1 MKKKFLLSVLSIFLM
16 SGAFIVN
23 AQNHVL
29 NGDLEL
35 WDDPNN
41 PTDWTKAE
49 NITQATTPV
58 HGDTYSAMHTS
69 ASSSKD
75 LQQNVMSITG
85 GETYSI
91 SYWYFDNDPEAK
103 TRIWSY
109 WLLDETTTLPDNAED
124 LRPSVYSVDSI
135 EWINFSAN
143 LTAPPTATG
152 FRFEVR
158 VYHQDGNIGGSVYY
172 DDFSITGSAPS
183 PEPTNYP
190 TNFAAVTDGLSIN
203 LSWDDAIG
211 EQLPAGYLIKASDED
226 NIALPVDGTPE
237 VNDPDL
243 SDGTGIMN
251 IGYGV
256 QEYTFANLEPATTYY
271 FKIFPYTNGG
281 PNIDYKTDGTPP
293 SASATTENIAIINA
307 EDFND
312 LTLGTWSE
320 YSVIGDQIWFVDSYG
335 GDNFAKMSG
344 YESGSNENEDWLIS
358 PALNFDNYT
367 NEVLSFITAMNY
379 PGPPLELKI
388 STDYDGISD
397 PNSATWADLE
407 AEWSQGSF
415 AWTGSGNVDISAY
428 SGSNVYIAFKYTST
442 VDESSTWEVDNILIT
457 GQSSSAPVIQSFS
470 LNIGYQFV
478 SSYVVEENMDM
489 LVLLEDIL
497 TENLDYVRDSDGN
510 MLRKIGPNWINGIGD
525 WTSTEGYLFR
535 LAGPETFAFEGD
547 QVPADTPISIPAG
560 FRFVSYLPISSIN
573 AMTAFASIIGD
584 DLLYIRNSQGGMLR
598 KIGPNWVNGIGD
610 ANPGEGYL
618 VKMLN
623 PGVLIYP
630 ADDGKSSIN
639 TINSNATYFNFNG
652 GNAADAVYTIYVN
665 GLEIGDEIAAYD
677 GDVLVGAIKISSE
690 NELLNALPVFSTL
703 TDGQGYVYGNP
714 INLKIYNLNS
724 NEIYDADF
732 TMEAMYNS
740 YIKNVYPS
748 EDGKYSIVNIT
759 KGSINDAFK
768 TLSIYPNPATEKI
781 NIQSQTDISR
791 VMIINCVGQIIYDE
805 ISNCRLMTINTESFK
820 QGLYIIRVETSEG
833 ISTEKVTIN

>member
-1 MKKKFLLSVLSIFLM
+1 
-16 SGAFIVN
+16 
-23 AQNHVL
+23 
-29 NGDLEL
+29 
-35 WDDPNN
+35 
-41 PTDWTKAE
+41 
-49 NITQATTPV
+49 
-58 HGDTYSAMHTS
+58 
-69 ASSSKD
+69 
-75 LQQNVMSITG
+75 
-85 GETYSI
+85 
-91 SYWYFDNDPEAK
+91 
-103 TRIWSY
+103 
-109 WLLDETTTLPDNAED
+109 
-124 LRPSVYSVDSI
+124 
-135 EWINFSAN
+135 
-143 LTAPPTATG
+143 
-152 FRFEVR
+152 
-158 VYHQDGNIGGSVYY
+158 
-172 DDFSITGSAPS
+172 
-183 PEPTNYP
+183 
-190 TNFAAVTDGLSIN
+190 
-203 LSWDDAIG
+203 
-211 EQLPAGYLIKASDED
+211 
-226 NIALPVDGTPE
+226 
-237 VNDPDL
+237 
-243 SDGTGIMN
+243 
-251 IGYGV
+251 
-256 QEYTFANLEPATTYY
+256 
-271 FKIFPYTNGG
+271 
-281 PNIDYKTDGTPP
+281 
-293 SASATTENIAIINA
+293 
-307 EDFND
+307 
-312 LTLGTWSE
+312 
-320 YSVIGDQIWFVDSYG
+320 
-335 GDNFAKMSG
+335 
-344 YESGSNENEDWLIS
+344 
-358 PALNFDNYT
+358 
-367 NEVLSFITAMNY
+367 
-379 PGPPLELKI
+379 
-388 STDYDGISD
+388 
-397 PNSATWADLE
+397 
-407 AEWSQGSF
+407 
-415 AWTGSGNVDISAY
+415 
-428 SGSNVYIAFKYTST
+428 
-442 VDESSTWEVDNILIT
+442 
-457 GQSSSAPVIQSFS
+457 
-470 LNIGYQFV
+470 
-478 SSYVVEENMDM
+478 MDM